1 MDKQSL
7 AMLIP
12 ILALSIPVV
21 AVFFAGLLKLQKG
34 RLEEA
39 RLRAG
44 GVNGDLVAELDAM
57 SHEMQDLRTELVELQ
72 ERVDFTERL
81 LARGGSERQEPAT

>member
-21 AVFFAGLLKLQKG
+21 AVFFAGLLKLQKA

-39 RLRAG
+39 RIRAG
-44 GVNGDLVAELDAM
+44 GANGDLVAELDAL
-57 SHEMQDLRTELVELQ
+57 SREMQDLRTEVVELQ

-81 LARGGSERQEPAT
+81 LARAKTEG

>member
-21 AVFFAGLLKLQKG
+21 AVFFAGLLKLQKA

-39 RLRAG
+39 RIRAG
-44 GVNGDLVAELDAM
+44 GANGDLVAELDAL
-57 SHEMQDLRTELVELQ
+57 SREMQDLRTEVVELQ

-81 LARGGSERQEPAT
+81 LARAKPEG